1 MVPITFVLSDT
12 FTAKFIAYLTL
23 ENKKNSFA
31 RKQSSG
37 LNFVQGK

>member
-1 MVPITFVLSDT
+1 MLVDT
-12 FTAKFIAYLTL
+12 FSAKFIAYVTHL
-23 ENKKNSFA
+23 KKNSFA